1 MRALRVTLRIAL
13 VLFLIVNLLAIVHVY
28 QLTRFYDKPGQQMK
42 KPEQMGAWEKTKV
55 MLTGLRSPKSVNT
68 EKPSLP
74 YDTVT
79 LTTEDD
85 MTLKGW
91 YMPHD
96 SAIGTVLLF
105 HGHGAA
111 KSKILSEAYYFHS
124 LGYNTFLIDFRAHG
138 DSEGYVSTISY
149 REARDVKAAYDY
161 IMSKGEK
168 HVVLWGVSLGA
179 ATIAHAIA
187 AYDIKPEKV
196 ILELSF
202 GTASGA
208 VKARVRA
215 MGVPEQPA
223 AAMFCFWGS
232 VVRGFWV
239 FNLNPEDYVKKIHC
253 PVLVQHAAKDGRV
266 ALQESQNIFNNIP
279 HDHKKLVIYQTA
291 IHESL
296 CAKEPEKWK
305 KEIKEFLSP

>member
-1 MRALRVTLRIAL
+1 L
-13 VLFLIVNLLAIVHVY
+13 VLFLIGNLLAIVHVY
-28 QLTRFYDKPGQQMK
+28 QLTRFYDEPGAPMK
-42 KPEQMGAWEKTKV
+42 KPEQMSTWEKTKA
-55 MLTGLRSPKSVNT
+55 MLTGLHSPKSVNT
-68 EKPSLP
+68 EKPALP

-91 YMPHD
+91 YLPHD
-96 SAIGTVLLF
+96 SALGTVLLF

-111 KSKILSEAYYFHS
+111 RSNILDEAYYFYS
-124 LGYNTFLIDFRAHG
+124 LHYNTLLIDFRAHG
-138 DSEGYVSTISY
+138 DSEGYVSTIGY

-161 IMSKGEK
+161 ITSKGEK
-168 HVVLWGVSLGA
+168 HIVLWGVSLGA

-187 AYDIKPEKV
+187 EYDIKPEKV

-202 GTASGA
+202 GTAEGA

-215 MGVPEQPA
+215 MGAPAQPA
-223 AAMFCFWGS
+223 AAVFCFWGS

-239 FNLNPEDYVKKIHC
+239 FGLNPEDYAKKIQC
-253 PVLVQHAAKDGRV
+253 PVLVQHAGKDGRV
-266 ALQESQNIFNNIP
+266 TLQESQTIFNNIP
-279 HDHKKLVIYQTA
+279 HEHKKLVVYETA

-296 CAKEPEKWK
+296 CVKEPEKWK
-305 KEIKEFLSP
+305 REIKEFLSADSDLRTDR